1 MTRSKQSPKNQDNET
16 KVGRPARSGSAA
28 NSRIEV
34 RVTDEEKNTM
44 TKHAIRFH
52 DGDRSAM
59 FREAFELIVN
69 RDQRNRKRRK

>member
-1 MTRSKQSPKNQDNET
+1 MTRKQSSPNPSDSET
-16 KVGRPARSGSAA
+16 KLGRPARSGEAA

-34 RVTDEEKNTM
+34 RVTDAEKDTM

-59 FREAFELIVN
+59 FREAFELIVK
-69 RDQRNRKRRK
+69 RDERNRKRRK